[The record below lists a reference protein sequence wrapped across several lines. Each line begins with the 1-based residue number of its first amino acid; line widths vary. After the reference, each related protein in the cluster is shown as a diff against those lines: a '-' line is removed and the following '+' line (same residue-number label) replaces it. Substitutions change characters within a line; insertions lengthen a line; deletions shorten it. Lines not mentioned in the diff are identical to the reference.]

1 MNGIAEQHI
10 GGYSGDQLFF
20 VAYAQ
25 VCNFKFV
32 IVLLTVHQSDLY
44 IAIYVS
50 LFCVYVCY
58 KRLWVFLRKSAYDE
72 YNGILGKAVI
82 KCERVKLGQILHANS

>member
-25 VCNFKFV
+25 VC
-32 IVLLTVHQSDLY
+32 
-44 IAIYVS
+44 IAIAINVTHHVCIIFVMCVQYSCGVASS
-50 LFCVYVCY
+50 LV
-58 KRLWVFLRKSAYDE
+58 RL
-72 YNGILGKAVI
+72 
-82 KCERVKLGQILHANS
+82 